1 MKNAML
7 ALVLIAGSAASVQ
20 ARPHEFTFRGG
31 PNSHSTINMQ
41 STEGSESYQVTVE
54 DGKVSAKHNDEPV
67 PSDRVKQ
74 INDGTSQKI
83 QILDADGKVLKEFD
97 LSAAT
102 AGAAATR
109 SRIATGWAP
118 AAAPRVKTSRG
129 FVTTPGSAVATSDET
144 PPPVM
149 VGVTMSEAEDG
160 VLNFL
165 GLEKAVVFDRVID
178 GLPAA
183 KAGIKAGDIVVSVK
197 GEKNVDPEHFR
208 EILRSL
214 KAGDVLDLKIART
227 GGELHDMKITLA
239 AFDSQAL
246 HVEPEAAAEGG
257 NGFAPDML
265 DALGSSDARK
275 GWEEARQALDQAM
288 KQLHDKG
295 LDSDQLRKSLD
306 ESLAKA
312 KDALKDARES
322 LREVKIFGNGANPF
336 GGNNGQ
342 LHMKLLRPQNGGG
355 IVITPPPAP
364 NAPGASGG
372 EDEDQDER
380 MEKLEKKVQSLD
392 EKLDQVLK
400 LLKDRK

>member
-20 ARPHEFTFRGG
+20 ARPHGFTFRGG
-31 PNSHSTINMQ
+31 PEGHTTINMQ
-41 STEGSESYQVTVE
+41 STEGNESYQVTVE
-54 DGKVSAKHNDEPV
+54 DGKVSAKHNDKPI

-74 INDGTSQKI
+74 VGEGDAQKI
-83 QILDADGKVLKEFD
+83 QILDADGKVVKEFD
-97 LSAAT
+97 LHT
-102 AGAAATR
+102 TRAGAESTR
-109 SRIATGWAP
+109 TRIATGWAP
-118 AAAPRVKTSRG
+118 AAAPRPKTTRG
-129 FVTTPGSAVATSDET
+129 FVTTPGSAIATTDEN

-183 KAGIKAGDIVVSVK
+183 KAGIKAGDILVSVK

-208 EILRSL
+208 EILRTM

-227 GGELHDMKITLA
+227 GGELHDLKITLA

-257 NGFAPDML
+257 GMIAPEMF

-275 GWEEARQALDQAM
+275 GWEEARVALDEAM
-288 KQLHDKG
+288 KKLHDKG

-312 KDALKDARES
+312 KDALKEARDS
-322 LREVKIFGNGANPF
+322 LREVKIFGNGANPW

-355 IVITPPPAP
+355 IVITPPSAP
-364 NAPGASGG
+364 NAPGASAG